1 MDLRWMKTSR
11 PMARLLQQDAKS
23 LSQCLEN
30 RALRHPPHRSP
41 SFGGETMAAVSLSFA
56 GVPLPRLRAHPD
68 RARSKPL
75 NVPAS
80 FASAAVPR
88 ASGFASARE
97 AGDGGAQDRKST
109 RLNSSHLGISD

>member
-75 NVPAS
+75 NGSEEHTSELQSPCNLVCRLLLEKKKKTTEES
-80 FASAAVPR
+80 HYEL
-88 ASGFASARE
+88 SARE
-97 AGDGGAQDRKST
+97 SHAT
-109 RLNSSHLGISD
+109 R